1 MSGIPSDS
9 IMPKTILRLL
19 LVLLMGL
26 AAMPVSAQTATP
38 LPGPVYVVQ
47 TGDTLWGISL
57 RFNVNLS
64 DLIAVNNL
72 ASSAIFAGQ
81 ELVIPG
87 LEGLTGTLVTTQVP
101 FGETLRSL
109 ARLYGMD
116 SAVLQRL
123 NFLVSP
129 AELYAGREMI
139 LLQQPNRPAW
149 NARSGLAAGET
160 LLELAVKQD
169 TDPWV
174 VASINQLSGPITALP
189 GDIFYLPSGSS
200 TAAPGGLPPSI
211 LEAGLDPLPLTQG
224 RTVQVKLTT
233 RGPAV
238 LSGSLGDYPLHFFPL
253 EGDTQ
258 VALQGIHSMLEPGL
272 YPLHIDLLLPDG
284 NRQPFE
290 QLVMVVSGEYL
301 TEAINGVDPATID
314 PAITGP
320 EEEWLLSLVTLVTP
334 EKYWQGIFQLP
345 VDSQYC
351 VRSKYGNRRNYNNGA
366 LHGFH
371 SGADF
376 GICSEAHPYA
386 IYAPAKGVVVFTGL
400 KTVRGNVTII
410 DHGWGIYSCYFHQ
423 DEIYVAVGDVVTP
436 GELIG
441 KIGATGRVTG
451 AHLHWE
457 VWVNGVQAD
466 PLQWLDESYPH

>member
-1 MSGIPSDS
+1 MPSDS
-9 IMPKTILRLL
+9 IMPKAILSLL
-19 LVLLMGL
+19 LALLMGL
-26 AAMPVSAQTATP
+26 TIVPVSAQTATP
-38 LPGPVYVVQ
+38 EPGPVYVVQ
-47 TGDTLWGISL
+47 SGDTLWDIAT

-64 DLIAVNNL
+64 DLVAANNL
-72 ASSAIFAGQ
+72 ASSMIFAGQ
-81 ELVIPG
+81 QLVIPG
-87 LEGLTGTLVTTQVP
+87 LEGLSGTLVTTQVP

-109 ARLYGMD
+109 ARLYRMD
-116 SAVLQRL
+116 PAVLQRL
-123 NFLVSP
+123 NHLVSP
-129 AELYAGREMI
+129 AELYAGRELT

-160 LLELAVKQD
+160 MLELAVKQN

-174 VASINQLSGPITALP
+174 VAAINDLPEPVTALP
-189 GDIFYLPSGSS
+189 GDVFYLPSGSS
-200 TAAPGGLPPSI
+200 TAVPGGLPPSI

-238 LSGSLGDYPLHFFPL
+238 LSGYLGDYPLHFFPF

-258 VALQGIHSMLEPGL
+258 VALQGIHGMLEPGL

-284 NRQPFE
+284 NRQSFE
-290 QLVMVVSGEYL
+290 QLVMVVSGDYL

-320 EEEWLLSLVTLVTP
+320 EDEWLLSLVTPITP
-334 EKYWQGIFQLP
+334 DKYWQGIFQLP

-351 VRSKYGNRRNYNNGA
+351 VRSKYGNRRTYNNGA

-371 SGADF
+371 SGVDF
-376 GICSEAHPYA
+376 GICSEAHPYDV
-386 IYAPAKGVVVFTGL
+386 YAPADGVVVFTGL

-423 DEIYVAVGDVVTP
+423 DEIYVSVGQAVTP

-457 VWVNGVQAD
+457 IWVDGVQVD
-466 PLQWLDESYPH
+466 PLQWLDISFPH